1 MVSRYIGKP
10 VRRVEDLRLITG
22 NGRYTDDIGTD
33 SHALE
38 VAFVRSP
45 HAHARIGD
53 IDVTDALDI
62 EGVVA
67 IYTYEDLEGPGGGTA
82 AGADPAPEPARAADR
97 VRAGQGHGQPCRR
110 ADRHGGGR
118 EPLPGRRCRC
128 PNQSSNTTL
137 LPAVVGIPAAQG
149 SENAVHEDIPDNIAA
164 HLSNRSAMSTPRC
177 RRRRTGWN
185 ST

>member
-33 SHALE
+33 SNALE

-67 IYTYEDLEGPGGGTA
+67 IYTYEDLEGPA
-82 AGADPAPEPARAADR
+82 A
-97 VRAGQGHGQPCRR
+97 
-110 ADRHGGGR
+110 
-118 EPLPGRRCRC
+118 EPLPVLIPH
-128 PNQSSNTTL
+128 PNLHAPRTGYALARDIVNHVGEPVVMVVAENRYL
-137 LPAVVGIPAAQG
+137 AEDAAARIAVEYDVLPAVVGIPAARAAKH
-149 SENAVHEDIPDNIAA
+149 AVHD
-164 HLSNRSAMSTPRC
+164 
-177 RRRRTGWN
+177 
-185 ST
+185 

>member
-1 MVSRYIGKP
+1 MVTRYIGKP

-22 NGRYTDDIGTD
+22 NGRYTDDIGDGTG
-33 SHALE
+33 ALE

-67 IYTYEDLEGPGGGTA
+67 IYTHEDLEGPA
-82 AGADPAPEPARAADR
+82 A
-97 VRAGQGHGQPCRR
+97 
-110 ADRHGGGR
+110 
-118 EPLPGRRCRC
+118 EPLPVLIPHPSLHAPRTGYALAKESSTTSASRSSWWWPRTVTWQRMPPPGSSSSTTCCRPSSASRRPGPR
-128 PNQSSNTTL
+128 NTPCTRT
-137 LPAVVGIPAAQG
+137 
-149 SENAVHEDIPDNIAA
+149 SRTT
-164 HLSNRSAMSTPRC
+164 SRRTWCSRSATSTPRWPP
-177 RRRRTGWN
+177 RRTGWN